1 MLIQVSFILAL
12 KAEFFFFMS
21 TDVINICVYRLCNRF
36 FFFFDEKSI
45 YETQS
50 EKEIM
55 FFSRDAD
62 KMRY

>member
-1 MLIQVSFILAL
+1 MFC
-12 KAEFFFFMS
+12 FMS